1 MASKVPSWM
10 ISAQLSSHTHT
21 HILSL
26 SLLPSFS
33 LFPLPHPMARPSL
46 SSLAITPPCVFLTSH
61 LHPVQT
67 IYIKDFSAHTFHHR
81 SHFETLTLPP
91 LSPPLSPTKNHH
103 YINSQTISGRW
114 FIRGFA
120 QTWRQKGSWPDYTN
134 LSRSSSSGAT
144 WKAVII
150 LSECFKSWRVIIRIS
165 R

>member
-1 MASKVPSWM
+1 MNDQCTA
-10 ISAQLSSHTHT
+10 LFTHT

-91 LSPPLSPTKNHH
+91 LSLPLSLRLKTTTTLIHKLFLGGDSSEALRKHEDRKVADQITPT
-103 YINSQTISGRW
+103 
-114 FIRGFA
+114 
-120 QTWRQKGSWPDYTN
+120 
-134 LSRSSSSGAT
+134 
-144 WKAVII
+144 
-150 LSECFKSWRVIIRIS
+150 
-165 R
+165 

>member
-1 MASKVPSWM
+1 MNDQCTA
-10 ISAQLSSHTHT
+10 LFTHTHT
-21 HILSL
+21 YSHSLCYLRSHFFLFLILWPDHL
-26 SLLPSFS
+26 SALWLLLP
-33 LFPLPHPMARPSL
+33 PV
-46 SSLAITPPCVFLTSH
+46 SSSPPIFT
-61 LHPVQT
+61 PVQT

-91 LSPPLSPTKNHH
+91 LSLNPLSPTKNHH